1 MQARFDM
8 SSSEMLIVKHEQDEV
23 TDGCGGFSHC
33 GIWLVVFDGNVVPQ
47 KSLPGS
53 HFRRA
58 FKDLS
63 AFYL

>member
-33 GIWLVVFDGNVVPQ
+33 GIWLVVFDGNSP
-47 KSLPGS
+47 
-53 HFRRA
+53 
-58 FKDLS
+58 
-63 AFYL
+63 